1 MHIRQ
6 LQQTEVSAALVL
18 AMRVFMRFEA
28 PDYSEQGI
36 QSFYD
41 TIYHPDYVVSIQC
54 YGAFDES
61 QLVGILATRNQG
73 THITLFFVEE
83 TYHQQGIGRKLFEA
97 AKANAVGKVITVNSS
112 PYAVKV
118 YRRLGFMPT
127 KGEQQVQGIRYT
139 PMEYR
144 PIRTQQEDHSKPT
157 LLR

>member
-61 QLVGILATRNQG
+61 
-73 THITLFFVEE
+73 
-83 TYHQQGIGRKLFEA
+83 
-97 AKANAVGKVITVNSS
+97 
-112 PYAVKV
+112 
-118 YRRLGFMPT
+118 
-127 KGEQQVQGIRYT
+127 
-139 PMEYR
+139 
-144 PIRTQQEDHSKPT
+144 
-157 LLR
+157 